1 MDLSR
6 LSDGALVGREGEWRR
21 EHGIKA
27 SFPAFSELVG
37 GRLWRRRGAAVAVL
51 CGANGE
57 EKEEDGCGRE
67 ELKRVRNE

>member
-6 LSDGALVGREGEWRR
+6 LSHGALVDGEREWRR
-21 EHGIKA
+21 EHGINPR
-27 SFPAFSELVG
+27 FPSFSELL
-37 GRLWRRRGAAVAVL
+37 GRKLWWWRGAAVAVL